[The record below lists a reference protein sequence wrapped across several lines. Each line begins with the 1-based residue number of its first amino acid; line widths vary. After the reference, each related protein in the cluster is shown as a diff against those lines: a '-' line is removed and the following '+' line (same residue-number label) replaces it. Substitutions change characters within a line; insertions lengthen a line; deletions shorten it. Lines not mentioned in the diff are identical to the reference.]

1 MGKATIKDVARIT
14 GLSLGTISKYMNG
27 GTVKRKN
34 QEKIDAAVRELNYS
48 VDEYARAMITNKT
61 KTIGLLLP
69 EFGNLFY
76 AQVASELERE
86 LNKHGYAVAAC
97 ESFYDKVREERS
109 IRWLMSRRLDALVI
123 APCGRT
129 AEDYVYLS
137 EIGIPVIFID
147 QYIPGLNCEFFVV
160 NNREICKQC
169 IDFLMDHGHRQ
180 IAMVAAQTGLYTS
193 DERVKGYYDAF
204 AQRGIPVDESMIF
217 HVTEDADEAYD
228 VVKKLLKEKVC
239 TALFAAN
246 FPNTIGSMF
255 AINEARMSIP
265 EELSFVGFDD
275 MMFTR
280 IFRPKLT
287 IIDQPISEIA
297 AGVTKR
303 VFELMEQEVYSY
315 QVNEL
320 KCMMKINASTARR
333 EN

>member
-1 MGKATIKDVARIT
+1 MRKATIKDVARIT

-34 QEKIDAAVRELNYS
+34 QEKIDAAVQELNYH
-48 VDEYARAMITNKT
+48 VDEYARGMITNKT
-61 KTIGLLLP
+61 RTIGLLLP
-69 EFGNLFY
+69 EFSNLFY

-86 LNKHGYAVAAC
+86 LSKYGYAVAAC
-97 ESFYDKVREERS
+97 ESFYDITREERS
-109 IRWLMSRRLDALVI
+109 IRWLMSRRVDALVI

-129 AEDYVYLS
+129 AADYAYLA
-137 EIGIPVIFID
+137 EIGVPIIFVD

-160 NNREICKQC
+160 NNREICKEC
-169 IDFLMDHGHRQ
+169 VGYLIDNGHRE
-180 IAMVAAQTGLYTS
+180 IAMVAAQVGLYTS
-193 DERVKGYYDAF
+193 DERVKGYYDAHHE
-204 AQRGIPVDESMIF
+204 RGLRVNEDMIFRVTEDVDESY
-217 HVTEDADEAYD
+217 H
-228 VVKKLLKEKVC
+228 VVKKLLRKKVC

-255 AINEARMSIP
+255 AINEARISIP

-287 IIDQPISEIA
+287 IIDQPISDIA

-320 KCMMKINASTARR
+320 QCVMKINASTTKR

>member
-34 QEKIDAAVRELNYS
+34 QEKIDAAVQELNYH

-109 IRWLMSRRLDALVI
+109 IRWLMSRRLDALII

-129 AEDYVYLS
+129 VEDYAYLA
-137 EIGIPVIFID
+137 EVGIPVIFID

-160 NNREICKQC
+160 NNREICNTC
-169 IDFLMDHGHRQ
+169 IGYLIDNGHRQ
-180 IAMVAAQTGLYTS
+180 IAMVAAQAGLYTS

-204 AQRGIPVDESMIF
+204 AQRGIPVDDRLIF
-217 HVTEDADEAYD
+217 HVTEDADQAYD

-255 AINEARMSIP
+255 AINETRISIP
-265 EELSFVGFDD
+265 GELSFVGFDD

-287 IIDQPISEIA
+287 IIDQPISDIA
-297 AGVTKR
+297 VGVTR
-303 VFELMEQEVYSY
+303 RMFELMEQEVYSY
-315 QVNEL
+315 RVNEL
-320 KCMMKINASTARR
+320 KCVMKINASTAKR